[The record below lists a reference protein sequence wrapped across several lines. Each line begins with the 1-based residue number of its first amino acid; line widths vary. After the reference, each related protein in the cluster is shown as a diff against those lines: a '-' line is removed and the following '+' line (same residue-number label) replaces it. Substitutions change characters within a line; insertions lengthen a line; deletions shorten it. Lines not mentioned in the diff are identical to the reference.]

1 MMSYSQGLASRFVTF
16 VYVFNHKENEEGG
29 EFQIKEDSPPC
40 VGLAHSRP
48 PYSLCDTLVLN
59 PPLLDT
65 I

>member
-1 MMSYSQGLASRFVTF
+1 VTF